1 MNIPTLLDRLSA
13 LKYLSKDKERNPIMS
28 IRGKTAIV
36 GIGETPTDRLGGK
49 PGEPRKSTAE
59 YLAWAARLA
68 IEDAGLTK
76 KDFDGQG
83 LAAIY
88 TTNHSQPFWPEEV
101 AAILGITPGVS
112 LAGGNGGAS
121 SVSLLGHAAAAIS
134 AGLCDLVLVIA
145 AAAPFSERGGHRGA
159 HGDTRD
165 FEMPFGVMGP
175 NCKISFVMSRYMHE
189 SGMTEDHFGKVAV
202 TGRYHASLNP
212 NAYLRKPITLD
223 DYKKSRMI
231 SDPIRLYDCVMP
243 ANGGK
248 AYIMTSAERAKT
260 MRKPPVY
267 LLGWGECNN
276 ASFGPRYRA
285 NPLITGITDAGE
297 RAFKMSGVAHKDIRC
312 LNLYD
317 DYIPVVMIQIEDLGF
332 CGRNDKAFFEKTDF
346 TFKGDLP
353 IQTSGGM
360 INCGQP
366 STTGGML
373 HVIETVRQIRG
384 EGGDRPVPNIKFGV
398 STGVGAVNYGKNFGC
413 TAAAILGSQ
422 S

>member
-1 MNIPTLLDRLSA
+1 
-13 LKYLSKDKERNPIMS
+13 MS
-28 IRGKTAIV
+28 LRGKAAIV
-36 GIGETPTDRLGGK
+36 GIGETPVDRLGSK
-49 PGEPRKSTAE
+49 PGETRKSTAE
-59 YLAWAARLA
+59 YLAWAVRLA
-68 IEDAGLTK
+68 LEDAGLTK
-76 KDFDGQG
+76 KDLDGQG
-83 LAAIY
+83 IAAIY

-101 AAILGITPGVS
+101 ANILGITPAVS
-112 LAGGNGGAS
+112 LGGGNGGAS
-121 SVSLLGHAAAAIS
+121 AVSLLGQAAAMIDS
-134 AGLCDLVLVIA
+134 GVVDLILVVS
-145 AAAPFSERGGHRGA
+145 AAAPFSE
-159 HGDTRD
+159 HGRSRAEPADTRD

-189 SGMTEDHFGKVAV
+189 SGMTEDHFGKIAV

-212 NAYLRKPITLD
+212 NAYLRKPITTE
-223 DYKKSRMI
+223 DYKKSRLI
-231 SDPIRLYDCVMP
+231 SDPIRLFDCVMP

-248 AYIMTSAERAKT
+248 AYIMTSAERAKSL
-260 MRKPPVY
+260 RKPPVY

-276 ASFGPRYRA
+276 ASYGPRYRA
-285 NPLITGITDAGE
+285 NPLITGITQSGK
-297 RAFKMSGVAHKDIRC
+297 RAFDMAGVTHKDIRC

-317 DYIPVVMIQIEDLGF
+317 DYIPIVMIQIEDLGF

-384 EGGDRPVPNIKFGV
+384 EGGDRQVSNIKFGI

-413 TAAAILGSQ
+413 TAAAIFGSEA
-422 S
+422 